1 MTIDEWIKN
10 GKPWNVI
17 LHGDCMDLMKHF
29 NDKEVSLSIVD
40 PPYGGNDAIDL
51 KDNINKSSQATQRTV
66 YKQFDNIE
74 PSEEYWKELFRIS
87 KNQIVWGCNFY
98 TKINLHGG
106 RLVWDKKGTA
116 FGRAEEAYLSMTKS
130 VNIFEYTWNGMLQE
144 NMKQKDIRIHPT
156 QKPVAL
162 YRWLLQNYAKPG
174 DKIIDTHSGSG
185 SCAIACH
192 LEKFDFLAI
201 EKDEDYYKAS
211 VKRLEEIRS
220 QGVLF

>member
-40 PPYGGNDAIDL
+40 PPYGIGGGL
-51 KDNINKSSQATQRTV
+51 KGGRPFSMLSGEKWDIAPDENYFN
-66 YKQFDNIE
+66 
-74 PSEEYWKELFRIS
+74 ELKRIS
-87 KNQIVWGCNFY
+87 NNQIIWGGNYF
-98 TKINLHGG
+98 NLG
-106 RLVWDKKGTA
+106 RTRGFIIWHKENDGRDFSECEFAWSSFERPSRIFKKRFIG
-116 FGRAEEAYLSMTKS
+116 
-130 VNIFEYTWNGMLQE
+130 
-144 NMKQKDIRIHPT
+144 QKESQHPT
-156 QKPVAL
+156 EKPVAL
-162 YRWLLQNYAKPG
+162 YRWILQNYAKTG